1 MKTIKKICVDFNR
14 LENFTHDD
22 HADKELHL
30 NLSSLG
36 VLTSLCLYQIQLK
49 EGLNLTLVDPD
60 GMTIN
65 SAEVF
70 FDKNKVSSNNTG
82 WYAKFKN
89 GDIWD
94 DEPTEFDYKT
104 HLCFNCR
111 KDLMPHFKLI
121 GQSFSGNCPFCDT
134 PVIFPMLPPK

>member
-1 MKTIKKICVDFNR
+1 MKVYADFNGI
-14 LENFTHDD
+14 ENFTHGDP
-22 HADKELHL
+22 ANKELYICL
-30 NLSSLG
+30 TGLGTLS
-36 VLTSLCLYQIQLK
+36 SLCLYQIQLK
-49 EGLNLTLVDPD
+49 EGMNLTLVDPD

-70 FDKNKVSSNNTG
+70 FSKDKAVGNNTG

-94 DEPTEFDYKT
+94 DEPTVFDYKT

-111 KDLMPHFKLI
+111 KDLMPHFKVV
-121 GQSFSGNCPFCDT
+121 GQSFSGNCPFCET
-134 PVIFPMLPPK
+134 PIMFPMLPPA